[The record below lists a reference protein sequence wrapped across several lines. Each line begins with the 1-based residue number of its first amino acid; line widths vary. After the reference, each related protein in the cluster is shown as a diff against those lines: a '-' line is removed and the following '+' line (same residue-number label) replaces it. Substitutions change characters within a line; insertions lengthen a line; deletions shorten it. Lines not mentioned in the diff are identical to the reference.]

1 MRVTP
6 ATVADIGTVTDL
18 WVDLAADQRVHG
30 SHLVAESNRDA
41 VRETIARAIVAG
53 EVFVARSDEQI
64 TGFVMISI
72 EIGRYEQDI
81 DRGTVDNIFVRPESR
96 NTGVGALL
104 LGTAERRLATA
115 DVDVVSL
122 ETMAQNDAAR
132 RFYEGHGYR
141 PHRVELE
148 KPIDA
153 EEAVVGDESPE
164 EISIDEP
171 LSRVNNADDATDK
184 GESESAS
191 DTESDGLDPG

>member
-18 WVDLAADQRVHG
+18 WVDLAADQRAHG
-30 SHLVAESNRDA
+30 SHLVTESNRDA
-41 VRETIARAIVAG
+41 VRESIARAIVAG

-122 ETMAQNDAAR
+122 EAMAQNNAAR
-132 RFYEGHGYR
+132 RFYEDHGYR
-141 PHRVELE
+141 SQRVELE

-153 EEAVVGDESPE
+153 DEAVIGDESPE
-164 EISIDEP
+164 EIPTENP
-171 LSRVNNADDATDK
+171 LPRSDGADDVT
-184 GESESAS
+184 GETNSESAS
-191 DTESDGLDPG
+191 GDESNELDSR